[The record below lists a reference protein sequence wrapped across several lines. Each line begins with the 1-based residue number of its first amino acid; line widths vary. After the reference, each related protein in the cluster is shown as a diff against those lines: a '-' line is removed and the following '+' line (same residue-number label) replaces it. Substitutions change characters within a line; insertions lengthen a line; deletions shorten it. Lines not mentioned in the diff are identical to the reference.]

1 MERPS
6 QIRMCIE
13 FQKQKD
19 FPNQAGE
26 WFRCKVNDFN
36 AVVDLVANKDIG
48 LEGKPNSF
56 ELHPK
61 QKEAIEKNRLSI

>member
-1 MERPS
+1 
-6 QIRMCIE
+6 
-13 FQKQKD
+13 
-19 FPNQAGE
+19 
-26 WFRCKVNDFN
+26 RCKVNDFN